1 MDYKKLKEARIGIA
15 GAGGLG
21 SNVAVS
27 LARIGVGNLTLVD
40 FDRVEESNLNR
51 QYFFRSQLGAYKV
64 DALKENILAISKDI
78 NIETYKE
85 KIDSTNIDKFFS
97 QVDILVEAL
106 DDPNYKALLISEFLS
121 KYPEKKLVGASGI
134 EGYRSSN
141 TIKTKRMSKNFYL
154 VGDGVNVERDREIF
168 LAPRVILAASHQA
181 NMVLRLIL
189 NKEEV

>member
-64 DALKENILAISKDI
+64 DALKENILAINKDI

-121 KYPEKKLVGASGI
+121 KYPEKKLVAASGI

-141 TIKTKRMSKNFYL
+141 TIKTKRISKNFYL